1 MALII
6 KDRVKEI
13 TTTTGTGDVSL
24 GGASAT
30 FDAFQSVMSN
40 GDTTFYAIV
49 HTASGTDEWEVGVGT
64 FNTGNTLT
72 RTTVYAGSNGASAV
86 NFSSGNKDVFM
97 TYPASKAAVAGEDV
111 TFADVTATDITAT
124 GTVTLSGDPTSA
136 LQAATK
142 EYVDTIAAAGIHY
155 HTPVRVEAPS
165 ALTATYDN
173 GTSGVGATL
182 TNSGTQA
189 ALVIDG
195 VTLST
200 SDRVLVY
207 NQTNAAHNGVYT
219 VTDTGSASSNWV
231 LTRAT
236 DADSYGASDPN
247 AMGEGDA
254 YFVKE
259 GDTGAGELYVMNT
272 SGTITFGTTAITFTV
287 IAETAVYSAGDSL
300 TLTGT
305 TFDTVQD
312 IRTTASP
319 TFNNITVTGTVD
331 GRDVATDGSKLDGIE
346 SGATADQTAAEIKTA
361 YESNSDTNAFTDAEK
376 TKLSGVEAGA
386 TADQSASEILT
397 AIKTV
402 DGASSG
408 LDADL
413 LDGQQGSYYLN
424 TSTTFSGDVSG
435 TYNNIVVTNDSHT
448 HDGRYYTE
456 SEADSR
462 FVNVTGDTMS
472 GNLVVASGNASQVIL
487 DNSNDSDYD
496 VKLQTAHDYDGWFRV
511 VDGGGTTRFSVGR
524 NSEAYIGGIGGSGGN
539 RAFHDSYHPNAD
551 KWTTARTL
559 SLSGD
564 ASGSVSW
571 DGSANATLNV
581 TVAND
586 SHTHDGRYYTESE
599 ANTLFVARDFQDTS
613 RNLNIATNSTANSM
627 GLFMKNS
634 SGAFG
639 FQLYGDGTSY
649 GFLDGDWASW
659 DIQKV
664 INGQFKV
671 DEGSG
676 LQRVFNDGY
685 HPNADAWTTARTLS
699 LSGDASGSVSWD
711 GSANATL
718 SVTVANDSHS
728 HSNYITS
735 NANDSMSGILTFT
748 STNNAFAEYN
758 GSGTAPYLR
767 FKTSGTNNGYIQ
779 FESNGNAYFWND
791 RANQGIRVQS
801 GASGLSWYDGG
812 AYRTVWHSAN
822 DGSGSGLDADLLDG
836 QHASAFQPAASEL
849 TWVDPATGNY
859 GTIKVDDDRG
869 VTYAGYAIR
878 DDWVFMSNGAAEA
891 GIYNDTDNEWGIL
904 MAQNA
909 RTALFYNG
917 DEQFRTESAGVSTD
931 RGMRIG
937 AFGNPHNG
945 NGLEVTGTGEEK
957 IVLSGATNP
966 YIRFQEGSTDRAY
979 IQWNAG
985 GDALRFHNQQSDYF
999 DFRPHDTGG
1008 AVNIRL
1014 RGSDDDTWGSLYA
1027 DDNGGTGRI
1036 GFLDDDQGW
1045 AYRITSDSLHEWF
1058 INGSEYMQL
1067 SSTGLSLHQNS
1078 NDVLNF
1084 SASSTNDARGIS
1096 FNGRTALSSDDND
1109 GYLRLNQLSEFS
1121 NGVYTPSRLRTD
1133 EWLESANGMIHQ
1145 GDSDTA
1151 VTFNTN
1157 EISLTT
1163 GGSTKAIINSTGVRL
1178 GDSGN
1183 GYFRPVSG
1191 SYGSIEID
1199 GGAHN
1204 GWEGYSIGGR
1214 VVFMHDNSTATGIY
1228 NDANNEWLFYGL
1240 LNSYTRMYFNGSS
1253 KLETTSTGVTVTG
1266 DLNSTSDIRYKK
1278 NIETID
1284 SALEKV
1290 QSLRGVTFDWDNDAF
1305 EEKEDTKKPNFTE
1318 RATGVIAQDVEK
1330 VLPEAVH
1337 ENKDGFKNV
1346 AYGNMVG
1353 LLIEAIKEQ
1362 QEQIDALKAQLNG

>member
-259 GDTGAGELYVMNT
+259 GATGAGELYVMNT
-272 SGTITFGTTAITFTV
+272 SGTITFGTTDITFTV

-435 TYNNIVVTNDSHT
+435 TYNNIVVANDSHT

>member
-259 GDTGAGELYVMNT
+259 GATGAGELYVMNT

-435 TYNNIVVTNDSHT
+435 TYNNIVVANDSHT